1 MRKIHTHNT
10 PGITLEE
17 FIAMKPKELR
27 LGQFFVNAY
36 CKPANGHWEAFIDEM
51 WNADGAKAKRLITQ
65 AMGAWQWGTLPE
77 IDMEKFK

>member
-17 FIAMKPKELR
+17 FIALKPKELR

-36 CKPANGHWEAFIDEM
+36 VRPANNHWETFVDELYQ
-51 WNADGAKAKRLITQ
+51 ADGARAKRIIEGL
-65 AMGAWQWGTLPE
+65 MYSWHWSTLPE